1 MVRDPSIVSPSE
13 GGRTRFATDKN
24 DLRRDGPLQPV
35 AGIKKTSH
43 TQAQI
48 FSSPAARALVILPKS
63 AECGVLGGDRCVD
76 GGVCVFL
83 SSQLGGRLLTG
94 SSVQRQRASLCLFCY
109 VVILPK
115 KNLDTVSPGVPAERS

>member
-43 TQAQI
+43 TLAQI

-63 AECGVLGGDRCVD
+63 AVFWAVWMEGCVRLP
-76 GGVCVFL
+76 VFPIGW
-83 SSQLGGRLLTG
+83 QD
-94 SSVQRQRASLCLFCY
+94 C
-109 VVILPK
+109 
-115 KNLDTVSPGVPAERS
+115 